1 MQISFKS
8 ISNLFQ
14 FIQNRERTNLC
25 ADFILIHFKPFQICF
40 NLSKTE
46 RISQPLCRF
55 HINPFQTISI
65 SFQFSYNCQWPP
77 CWPHPY
83 IPNQPRYQEGLSFNN
98 ITVWNDLK
106 RFEMNFKWFTY
117 RNLTLK
123 PTRRPWGL
131 VSFMN
136 SFELE
141 YFDRN
146 MQMRFKFIS
155 IHLNFISIQT
165 K

>member
-1 MQISFKS
+1 M
-8 ISNLFQ
+8 
-14 FIQNRERTNLC
+14 
-25 ADFILIHFKPFQICF
+25 
-40 NLSKTE
+40 
-46 RISQPLCRF
+46 CRF

-123 PTRRPWGL
+123 PTRHPWGL

-165 K
+165 KSAQNERICNNMCRFHLNPFQTISIPFQTRPNKPKIKEFVRVCADFI